1 MTEAAG
7 QLAQLNGHATPTGL
21 HDRFLGWARARV
33 PDAGPHAAEPHRAEP
48 HGGEPHGSEW
58 VDRRAA
64 VPARRGGMGGTM
76 FHVNQEPGAEIHHID
91 PFAVPADQRSPVRRL
106 RGRLA
111 SPVTLWTAP
120 EPAGLTVSS
129 TLVAE
134 GEPDRLLGL
143 VDPESD
149 LWAAVESA
157 GRFAVTPLNPAHR
170 QLADRFAGLFP
181 SPGGLFA
188 GGTWTDTPYGPVPA
202 DAGGW
207 AGCRLDT
214 AREYGWGL
222 LVEATIEAVE
232 LAGETDPLLH
242 YRGRYRELT

>member
-1 MTEAAG
+1 MRFMPGRVGRSVEPRPAA
-7 QLAQLNGHATPTGL
+7 
-21 HDRFLGWARARV
+21 
-33 PDAGPHAAEPHRAEP
+33 
-48 HGGEPHGSEW
+48 
-58 VDRRAA
+58 
-64 VPARRGGMGGTM
+64 GGTM
-76 FHVNQEPGAEIHHID
+76 FHVNPEPGAQIHSTD
-91 PFAVPADQRSPVRRL
+91 PFAAPAAQRSPVRRL

-111 SPVTLWTAP
+111 APVTLWTAP
-120 EPAGLTVSS
+120 GPAGLTVSS

-143 VDPESD
+143 VDAESD
-149 LWAAVESA
+149 LWAAIEEA
-157 GRFAVTPLNPAHR
+157 GRFAVAPLGPQHR

-188 GGTWTDTPYGPVPA
+188 LDAWTETPYGPVPA

-222 LVEATIEAVE
+222 LVEATIESVDLPAD
-232 LAGETDPLLH
+232 TPPLLH
-242 YRGRYRELT
+242 YRGRYHDLPG